1 MRQSI
6 CLHTKTTKSEKAMDE
21 KKPTSKKNIIIAAI
35 VALVVIIAGCGIGF
49 AVWNSGKADRDKAA
63 CAAASDEMRVAA
75 NWLHDLV
82 NGDADA
88 AAQLTEE
95 DVTDADVL
103 TDFQKAYK
111 EATTEPELV
120 TCVENPGD
128 QVAKMKE
135 NTQWYKDQLAA
146 LKKATEA
153 VQAVEK

>member
-1 MRQSI
+1 
-6 CLHTKTTKSEKAMDE
+6 MDE

-49 AVWNSGKADRDKAA
+49 AIWNSGKADRDKAA

-128 QVAKMKE
+128 QVSKMKE